1 MRYAR
6 HRTRDVNRIDHKCSM
21 PTPYEAIHELK
32 SREDA
37 EALKAL
43 AAAAKSTDQFLRRSA
58 VEVIGLHP
66 RGRELQSII
75 LDALTD
81 MSGYVVRTA
90 CDVVERCE
98 LAEAHDRVRALL
110 TDASEATRQR
120 AVRTLGSIWV
130 DEDFPLIFRI
140 YSNDSEIDVR
150 REAAWV
156 LRQRATSANWQPLF
170 DAFRLDELARHRLWA
185 CELAE
190 AFSGAEILPM
200 LSELASDVDGH
211 VRKAASRA
219 VQAIS
224 KRA

>member
-1 MRYAR
+1 M
-6 HRTRDVNRIDHKCSM
+6 SM
-21 PTPYEAIHELK
+21 PDTRLPTPHEAIHELR

-43 AAAAKSTDQFLRRSA
+43 AAAAKSTDQFLRRSS

-81 MSGYVVRTA
+81 TSGYVVRTA
-90 CDVVERCE
+90 CDVVERCK

-110 TDASEATRQR
+110 ADTSEATRQT
-120 AVRTLGSIWV
+120 ALRTLGSIWV
-130 DEDFPLIFRI
+130 DEDFPLVFQI
-140 YSNDSEIDVR
+140 YSKDCETDVR
-150 REAAWV
+150 REAASV
-156 LRQRATSANWQPLF
+156 LRQRATSSNWRPLF
-170 DAFRLDELARHRLWA
+170 DAFRLDELARHRSWA

-190 AFSGAEILPM
+190 AFSAAESLPM
-200 LSELASDVDGH
+200 LSELACDIDGH

-219 VQAIS
+219 AQAIS